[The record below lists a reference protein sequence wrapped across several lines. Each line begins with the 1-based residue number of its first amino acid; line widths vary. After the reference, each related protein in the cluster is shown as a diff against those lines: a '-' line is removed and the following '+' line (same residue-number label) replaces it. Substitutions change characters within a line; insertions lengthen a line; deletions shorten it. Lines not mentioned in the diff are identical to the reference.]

1 MKTSDFALI
10 RRTLDGD
17 QNAFTTLVSKYQKW
31 VHTLVWR
38 KTGDFHI
45 AEEITQD
52 VFLKVYKKLSTLKPS
67 DHFTGWLYVIATRHC
82 IAWFR
87 KKRLPT
93 TSLDAM
99 PVSELEEFCYT
110 QYETE
115 LGEQTSLEHQR
126 NIVKRLLQK
135 LPESERTVVTLHYLA
150 EMSCEKISEFLGVSP
165 NTIKSRLHRARARLK
180 KQEHLLHDV
189 SGIFQVPPMLT
200 ENIMREIA
208 QIKPATPSVAKPWV
222 PWGISFAA
230 TFLVILMIS
239 QGTRSLSRFQQ
250 PYNLEATS
258 EMTVELIDT
267 SIVRELKRKSAAL
280 TRFGR
285 GDTLGKNSESGFQTE
300 SPLTTTAQ
308 ADGEDIS
315 TAKPQWIQTKGPR
328 NVSKPGLFL
337 ASDQTLYAIAKTGL
351 YQLTE
356 KEDTWTFVSS
366 SGPNQEL
373 DSVMAEHGDTLY
385 LLTSDEL
392 LASTDGGK
400 TLDVLGARPKGR
412 AVALV
417 ITDSIQEHDLER
429 ADITMY
435 LVLRTAV
442 FRSEDAGKEWIP
454 IAEVLRTDS
463 APDVGSPDF
472 RIWDALA
479 IDTSLFV
486 GTSRGLFR
494 FTDAW
499 EKLPVPTSQGINSLA
514 VAENRFYVGTIT
526 DSQGVSSQNRTP
538 AVFYST
544 NFGDSWTDITP
555 SIHKFLTKIMTTLQI
570 VTTEKMLMVI
580 GPSGML
586 LSYNSGETW
595 TDTGNDPHAFA
606 FSISPIVALDKNNF
620 YKSDATGVVRSTDG
634 GVTWY
639 PFTTGLVNSYVPSLV
654 TVGNVLYALTPTEML
669 KSVDGG
675 ESWESAGLG
684 ADGSVPL
691 EGAKIATADGVLY
704 VSNSESSGSMLFR
717 LSDTGD
723 VFLPVEGVPDFEAD
737 TLQTEWSKKRREPWE
752 NSGDVMIA
760 QGQWISDEHLIAEE
774 HRPNG
779 TFALTKDTVFME
791 YKRKLFRWR
800 HGETAW
806 HDTGLEDSGH
816 PPFPNHS
823 AKGLTLAVSGNTLYA
838 GKRDGDLF
846 QSVDDG
852 DTWKNIT
859 ASLAFPFGYFK
870 DIRFGGSTVY
880 VSTDMGVMRSRDGET
895 WHVLTDADGKR
906 LVMDRIAVDGI
917 TAYGVCDNGVYQVDH
932 YTNIWEPITPELP
945 YTATAFAAADNTFYI
960 GTKQNGVIRFQRDNR

>member
-17 QNAFTTLVSKYQKW
+17 QNAFTVLVTKYQKW

-87 KKRLPT
+87 KKRLPM

-115 LGEQTSLEHQR
+115 LGEQTSLERQR
-126 NIVKRLLQK
+126 DIVKRLLQK

-165 NTIKSRLHRARARLK
+165 NTIKSRLHRARKRLQQ
-180 KQEHLLHDV
+180 QEHLLHDV
-189 SGIFQVPPMLT
+189 SGIFQVPPTLT

-208 QIKPATPSVAKPWV
+208 QIKPTTPSVAKPWV

-230 TFLVILMIS
+230 TFLVILMIG
-239 QGTRSLSRFQQ
+239 QGTRPLSRFQQ
-250 PYNLEATS
+250 PYDLAATS

-267 SIVRELKRKSAAL
+267 PLIRELKRKSDAL

-285 GDTLGKNSESGFQTE
+285 ADTLGKNSESGFQTE
-300 SPLTTTAQ
+300 SPLTTIAQ
-308 ADGEDIS
+308 SDGEDLS
-315 TAKPQWIQTKGPR
+315 TAKPQWIQTKGPGD
-328 NVSKPGLFL
+328 VSKPGLFL

-351 YQLTE
+351 YQLSE
-356 KEDTWTFVSS
+356 KEDAWRFVSS
-366 SGPNQEL
+366 SGPNREF
-373 DSVMAEHGDTLY
+373 DPVMAEHGDTLY

-400 TLDVLGARPKGR
+400 TSNVLGVRPKGR

-417 ITDSIQEHDLER
+417 ITDSVQERDLEG
-429 ADITMY
+429 ADMTMY

-454 IAEVLRTDS
+454 IGEVLRTDS
-463 APDVGSPDF
+463 APDVGSPSF
-472 RIWDALA
+472 RIWDAIA
-479 IDTSLFV
+479 IDNSLFV

-499 EKLPVPTSQGINSLA
+499 KKLPVPTSQGIRSLA
-514 VAENRFYVGTIT
+514 VAENRLYVGTIT
-526 DSQGVSSQNRTP
+526 DSQGMSSQNHTP

-544 NFGDSWTDITP
+544 DFGDSWTDVTP
-555 SIHKFLTKIMTTLQI
+555 RIHEFLTKIMTTLQ
-570 VTTEKMLMVI
+570 VVPVGKMLIVI
-580 GPSGML
+580 GPGGML
-586 LSYNSGETW
+586 ISYDGGETW
-595 TDTGNDPHAFA
+595 TDFGNDHEGFA
-606 FSISPIVALDKNNF
+606 SGVFPVVALDKDNF
-620 YKSDATGVVRSTDG
+620 YKSDVSGVARSTDG
-634 GVTWY
+634 GITWH
-639 PFTTGLVNSYVPSLV
+639 PFTTGLVNSHVPNLI
-654 TVGNVLYALTPTEML
+654 TLKNTLYALTPAEML
-669 KSVDGG
+669 KSTDGG
-675 ESWESAGLG
+675 ESWESVGLG

-691 EGAKIATADGVLY
+691 EDAKIATADGVLY
-704 VSNSESSGSMLFR
+704 ASNRKSSGVILSR
-717 LSDTGD
+717 LSDAGD
-723 VFLPVEGVPDFEAD
+723 VFLSIEGMPDFETD
-737 TLQTEWSKKRREPWE
+737 TLRTERSKKRREPWE
-752 NSGDVMIA
+752 NSGNAIIA
-760 QGQWISDEHLIAEE
+760 QGQRRSDQHHITEE
-774 HRPNG
+774 YSSNG
-779 TFALTKDTVFME
+779 TFALTNDTVFME

-800 HGETAW
+800 RGETAW
-806 HDTGLEDSGH
+806 HDTDLEDSAH
-816 PPFPNHS
+816 PPFSNHS
-823 AKGLTLAVSGNTLYA
+823 ARGLTLAVSGNTVYA

-846 QSVDDG
+846 RSIDSG

-870 DIRFGGSTVY
+870 DILFGGSTVY
-880 VSTDMGVMRSRDGET
+880 VSTDMGVMCSRDGET
-895 WHVLTDADGKR
+895 WHILTDADGKR

-932 YTNIWEPITPELP
+932 YTNTWELITSELP
-945 YTATAFAAADNTFYI
+945 YTATAFAVADDTFYI